1 MHQVRGLVQQASAAT
16 LRLLEKR
23 VAPHD
28 VGACFIGAVFVDA
41 SGAASPVQLL
51 HPVALQQLLAELPKP
66 EALNCM
72 QEAKKVVLASGHNTA
87 PLATPPG
94 SSSNVLCVKDTTQ
107 RTVAELR
114 SRQSRLLAKA
124 EGRLMAHDL
133 RLVEAFTHRLL
144 SGEETQR
151 QGEKGVFLPDE
162 VAMYRSIVEELVRL
176 NPQAAVALAMNT
188 KLPSLGSGASAALAA
203 LVNLDVPAATLS
215 FLENF
220 AGKDEASAAS
230 ETSATQIAVRL
241 RNKLWQLREVS
252 ADNPARVALR
262 DALATACRFNVDP
275 GVVFPTDAA
284 AIQRWSS
291 QFLREEMWPV
301 ERGRVLADI
310 VRGKRLMPRRVS
322 LDCLSNWCLTDLER
336 TWVSALLQE
345 GDETDGTRCSDTA
358 VYRSALACV
367 LKDPKR
373 CLVDSRLL
381 RQYALLLKRGEVE
394 PAHSSFPHFLEEC
407 GECHGDGERPEELIF
422 LMPLPSSSTS
432 SVTSPGPQTLMDA
445 LLALAPHCGYWRTLL
460 SAEEAVVEAVLAPQG
475 NVQVKVKLPRVHEC
489 VEAAMHA
496 ARISESPSTLT
507 QSCLPVIFED
517 EDIVVLNKPPHLATS
532 RHALSCTQLGDA
544 TATDVV
550 SLMLASTRHGDT
562 VRGVF
567 RQGQVHRLDTETSG
581 CLVMAKNDCA
591 AASLR
596 HQMGTSAAYSQ
607 SSKVYLALCAVIE
620 PDLRRI
626 PLRGVLRDPLDA
638 KICTKYR
645 VVRFFRR
652 SRVALLECRIQQG
665 KKHQIRRHLAAAGLP
680 ILQDVEHGGAAC
692 TTPLIDRVALHA
704 SALTLVHP
712 RTAEVVT
719 FVAPM
724 ARDFTET
731 VRQLE

>member
-1 MHQVRGLVQQASAAT
+1 MHQVRGLVQRASAAT

-28 VGACFIGAVFVDA
+28 VGACFIGAVFVDG
-41 SGAASPVQLL
+41 SGEASPVQLL
-51 HPVALQQLLAELPKP
+51 HPVALQRLLAELPKH
-66 EALNCM
+66 EALHRM
-72 QEAKKVVLASGHNTA
+72 QEAKKVVLASGHSTV
-87 PLATPPG
+87 PLATLYG
-94 SSSNVLCVKDTTQ
+94 NSSHVLCVKDTTQ

-144 SGEETQR
+144 SGEETRR
-151 QGEKGVFLPDE
+151 QDEKGVFLPDE
-162 VAMYRSIVEELVRL
+162 VAMYRGIVEELVRL

-203 LVNLDVPAATLS
+203 LVNLDVPSATLS

-220 AGKDEASAAS
+220 ACKDEASAAS

-241 RNKLWQLREVS
+241 RNKLWELREVS
-252 ADNPARVALR
+252 ADDPTRVAVR

-336 TWVSALLQE
+336 TWVSTLLQD
-345 GDETDGTRCSDTA
+345 GDDADGTRCSDTA

-407 GECHGDGERPEELIF
+407 GECHGDGERPEELTF

-432 SVTSPGPQTLMDA
+432 ASSLGPQTLMDA
-445 LLALAPHCGYWRTLL
+445 LLALAPHCSYWRTLL
-460 SAEEAVVEAVLAPQG
+460 RAEEAVVEAFLAPQG

-489 VEAAMHA
+489 VEAAMQA
-496 ARISESPSTLT
+496 ARISEPPSALAP
-507 QSCLPVIFED
+507 SCLPVIFED

-550 SLMLASTRHGDT
+550 SLMLASTRYGDT

-581 CLVMAKNDCA
+581 CLVIAKNDCA

-607 SSKVYLALCAVIE
+607 SSKVYIALCAVME

-692 TTPLIDRVALHA
+692 STPLINRVALHA
-704 SALTLVHP
+704 AALTLVHP

-719 FVAPM
+719 FLAPM
-724 ARDFTET
+724 TRDFTET